1 MPQQIKS
8 LFGNGCVIYIEKNI
22 GRGKSQGLLPMELD
36 IYKKNGYLVFRLKE
50 DVGLNSDL
58 AGLKAVI
65 EHHLAKGAR
74 AIAIA
79 FTQSSYLYT
88 RSIAVLIACSEM
100 IKDVGGHLAIIEAN
114 RDILDIL
121 SVIDFD
127 KVIKIVAAENDL
139 VPRGV
144 SPSPV
149 S

>member
-1 MPQQIKS
+1 M
-8 LFGNGCVIYIEKNI
+8 
-22 GRGKSQGLLPMELD
+22 LPLEID
-36 IYKKNGYLVFRLKE
+36 VYKKNGYLVFRFKE
-50 DVGLNSDL
+50 DVGLSSDL
-58 AGLKAVI
+58 SGLKAVI

-74 AIAIA
+74 SIAIA

-88 RSIAVLIACSEM
+88 KSIAVLIACSEM
-100 IKDVGGHLAIIEAN
+100 IKDAGGHLAIIEAN

-139 VPRGV
+139 VPGGV